1 MGLLSWLFGSK
12 KPEPPPKPKPK
23 RYPTKRKPTERQL
36 RYAKRLG
43 IDVPKNATLW
53 QVSKMIDA
61 AESANPQMR
70 AERLAAIDRKR
81 VEQFGADLI
90 SQEKQWQQ
98 LADQRKWI
106 AAVYRSGKSIKVDLL
121 QIEAAEINERGK
133 LRVDVAV
140 GKIVTDKDAGPMVDT
155 GRYFEL
161 DPTKLLWSQVVDDFD
176 VDEFERFDR
185 TFTQAEKMARKF
197 S

>member
-12 KPEPPPKPKPK
+12 PQPKAKPK
-23 RYPTKRKPTERQL
+23 RYPPKRKATERQL

-81 VEQFGADLI
+81 VERFGPELI
-90 SQEKQWQQ
+90 AQEQQWQQ

-106 AAVYRSGKSIKVDLL
+106 AAVYRSGKSVKVDLL
-121 QIEAAEINERGK
+121 QIEAAEVNEKGK
-133 LRVDVAV
+133 LRVHVTA
-140 GKIVTDKDAGPMVDT
+140 GKIVTHKDT
-155 GRYFEL
+155 GPLVDMGRDFEL
-161 DPTKLLWSQVVDDFD
+161 DPTKLLWSQVVNDFD